1 MFVSLI
7 VKVEKV
13 NDVLV
18 TTSNKV
24 AEELGVRHGDLL
36 EKIDGYVSKFSS
48 TENSVQFYI
57 PSEYK
62 SRDGRKIRNYL
73 ITKKGIAQ
81 VIGGYSGAVKKAFDL
96 NVAYINE
103 FERMENIINKQN
115 QIGERERLLLGLFS
129 KDNLVVA
136 ESYNKLIELETTPLK
151 EKIETDRPKVE
162 LVDNILEEKK
172 YFDAKEL
179 AKMLNIKGFGR
190 NNLLKYLRDKKV
202 LNWRNE
208 PYQKYVEDKYAKLI
222 VVKTGMGVKTKPVF
236 SVKMLNLLTKKLKN
250 ENK

>member
-1 MFVSLI
+1 MSLI

-18 TTSNKV
+18 TTSNRV
-24 AEELGVRHGDLL
+24 AEELGVEHKNLL
-36 EKIDGYVSKFSS
+36 RKIDDYVEKFGGS
-48 TENSVQFYI
+48 TLSHEFYI
-57 PSEYK
+57 ESIYENRGKQY
-62 SRDGRKIRNYL
+62 RNYF
-73 ITKKGIAQ
+73 ITEKGIAQ
-81 VIGGYSGAVKKAFDL
+81 LVGGYSGAVRKAFDL

-103 FERMENIINKQN
+103 FERMKNIINKQN
-115 QIGERERLLLGLFS
+115 QIGEKERLLLGLFS

-172 YFDAKEL
+172 YFDAREL
-179 AKMLNIKGFGR
+179 SKMLNIKGFGR

-208 PYQKYVEDKYAKLI
+208 PYQKYVENKYAKLI
-222 VVKTGMGVKTKPVF
+222 VVKTGMGVRTKPVF
-236 SVKMLNLLTKKLKN
+236 SVKMLNLLTKKLK
-250 ENK
+250 